1 LADGDQVVRP
11 AQLEQTINY
20 KSACH
25 TRTDG

>member
-1 LADGDQVVRP
+1 LAGGEQVVRP

-20 KSACH
+20 KPACH